1 MIIFGVFVFFARI
14 VKARVQQKVEC
25 YEVEWKNLEL
35 GEACPPYFVTVEP
48 REVNVI
54 LNCYKLI
61 NLLVVNSPK

>member
-1 MIIFGVFVFFARI
+1 M
-14 VKARVQQKVEC
+14 KARVQQKVEC

-35 GEACPPYFVTVEP
+35 GEACPAYFVTVEP

-54 LNCYKLI
+54 LNCYKQI

>member
-1 MIIFGVFVFFARI
+1 MIIFGVFVFFTRI

-54 LNCYKLI
+54 FNCYKQIKLF
-61 NLLVVNSPK
+61 VVNSPK